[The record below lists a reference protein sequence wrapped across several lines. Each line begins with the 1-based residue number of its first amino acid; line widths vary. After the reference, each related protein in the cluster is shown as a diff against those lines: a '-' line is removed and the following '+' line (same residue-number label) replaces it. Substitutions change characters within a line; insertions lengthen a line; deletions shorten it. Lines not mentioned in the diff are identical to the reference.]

1 MEKKEDRRIA
11 MTKRMLKDALIKML
25 AEKDIYHIAVRELC
39 EKADINRTTFYK
51 HYGNQFDLLDDMEN
65 DLLSMFEKTIAE
77 DKTKSS
83 DTVEKL
89 LAFLE
94 RNIVFVR
101 LLLNS
106 NVDPE
111 FPQKLFSLAIIES
124 SVEDVMANIPKPKY
138 EYVNRFVLFGAY
150 EMVRYW
156 LNKENRESPKEMAQI
171 VMERLHLNMKSTTVG
186 ICSDHDLADDRS
198 GAVRPGTSRR

>member
-11 MTKRMLKDALIKML
+11 MTKRMLKDALIEML
-25 AEKDIYHIAVRELC
+25 RDKDIYHISIRELC
-39 EKADINRTTFYK
+39 KNADINRTTFYK

-65 DLLSMFEKTIAE
+65 DLLHMFEKTISE
-77 DKTKSS
+77 EKNKD
-83 DTVEKL
+83 DTAVEKL
-89 LAFLE
+89 LTFLE
-94 RNIVFVR
+94 NDIDFVR

-124 SVEDVMANIPKPKY
+124 SVEDVMANVPKPEY

-156 LNKENRESPKEMAQI
+156 LSKDERETPKEMARI
-171 VMERLHLNMKSTTVG
+171 VLKRLYLNM
-186 ICSDHDLADDRS
+186 R
-198 GAVRPGTSRR
+198 GAV

>member
-1 MEKKEDRRIA
+1 MEKKKDRRIA
-11 MTKRMLKDALIKML
+11 MTKRMLKDALIEML
-25 AEKDIYHIAVRELC
+25 RDKDIYHISIRELC
-39 EKADINRTTFYK
+39 ENADINRTTFYK

-65 DLLSMFEKTIAE
+65 DLLHMFEKTISE
-77 DKTKSS
+77 EKNKD
-83 DTVEKL
+83 DTAVEKL
-89 LAFLE
+89 LTFLE
-94 RNIVFVR
+94 NDIDFVR

-124 SVEDVMANIPKPKY
+124 SVEDVMVNVPKPEY

-156 LNKENRESPKEMAQI
+156 LSKDERETPKEMARI
-171 VMERLHLNMKSTTVG
+171 VLERLYLNM
-186 ICSDHDLADDRS
+186 R
-198 GAVRPGTSRR
+198 GAV